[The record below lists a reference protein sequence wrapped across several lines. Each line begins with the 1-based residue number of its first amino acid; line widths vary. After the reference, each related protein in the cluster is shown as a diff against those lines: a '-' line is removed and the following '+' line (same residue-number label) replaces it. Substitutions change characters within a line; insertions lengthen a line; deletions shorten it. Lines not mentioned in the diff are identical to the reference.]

1 MKSFKTFFAERC
13 WPGYKSVPGK
23 KAYSPGSCV
32 KESAAA
38 AAAATA
44 IAKKKSGNY
53 DEKGLRKTP
62 YKNSDSPNRK
72 SNAERRAE
80 LKEDLRKW
88 FSKTDPAGDW
98 KRINSKGEAIGPCAR
113 EPGEPKPKCMSRAK
127 RESLTKKERASAVA
141 SKRKHDPNPER
152 KGAPINVSNF
162 GKGKISENMENLD
175 EKNVPT
181 SPEKWAQAKSQAK
194 AKFDVYPSAYA
205 NGWASKKYKAMG
217 GGWKSVSEESETVHE
232 GAVPSTEKVIT
243 VKHKTSGKTL
253 RVTAQSAAKYRT
265 MGYHQVS
272 EAKDEKEYGYEG
284 DMALNQLATLIRC
297 GEMIKDM
304 LKPDTDMPE
313 WVQSKITLAT
323 DYIQTAADYLYSEM
337 KEEVELAEVLSKD
350 ASAGDWI
357 HDFIHSDN
365 PKFAG
370 KSKEERQKQALA
382 AYYAKKNEEVEQ
394 IEEISDDLAGRYLKK
409 ANSNLIKKVGMK
421 PDLYNHLEPKRQ
433 KGATRALNRLMKPVK
448 EEALDELSKDTVTSY
463 MQKRLSTMPTNDKDA
478 HNTIHGLV
486 GAHLRINN
494 HKPAKPYNSDIPSQ
508 QSLVP
513 QAKKPEAYKDTS
525 HGRFHATSPKNQ
537 EVKVIAS
544 PRKNVNEGRMKDIA
558 IDKEETERLAARKKS
573 GAWSVEGKWKK
584 MPGTVTDK
592 SGAKHTPMSR
602 ARDLARAAAKRNANI
617 KEDNTVNESRKM
629 EIVREAMKD
638 AMKKDAKKKQDGK
651 LTAGKDKFIADPE
664 LTSQIVKTNN

>member
-38 AAAATA
+38 AIAAATA

-53 DEKGLRKTP
+53 DEKGFRKTP
-62 YKNSDSPNRK
+62 YKNPDHPNRK
-72 SNAERRAE
+72 SNTEREAE
-80 LKEDLRKW
+80 LEEDLRKW

-181 SPEKWAQAKSQAK
+181 SPEKWAQAKAQAK

-205 NGWASKKYKAMG
+205 NGWASKKYKEMG
-217 GGWKSVSEESETVHE
+217 GGWKSVSE
-232 GAVPSTEKVIT
+232 
-243 VKHKTSGKTL
+243 
-253 RVTAQSAAKYRT
+253 
-265 MGYHQVS
+265 
-272 EAKDEKEYGYEG
+272 AKDEQEYGYEG
-284 DMALNQLATLIRC
+284 DMALNQLTTLIRC

-304 LKPDTDMPE
+304 LKPDTDLPE

-370 KSKEERQKQALA
+370 KSKEQRQKQALA

-448 EEALDELSKDTVTSY
+448 EESLDELSKDTVTSY

-486 GAHLRINN
+486 GAHLRIHNR
-494 HKPAKPYNSDIPSQ
+494 KPAQPYNSDIPSQ

-513 QAKKPEAYKDTS
+513 QAKKPEVYKDET

-544 PRKNVNEGRMKDIA
+544 PRKNVSEGRMKDIA
-558 IDKEETERLAARKKS
+558 TDKEETERLAARKKS
-573 GAWSVEGKWKK
+573 GAFSYEGKWKK
-584 MPGTVTDK
+584 MPRIVTDK

>member
-1 MKSFKTFFAERC
+1 M
-13 WPGYKSVPGK
+13 
-23 KAYSPGSCV
+23 
-32 KESAAA
+32 
-38 AAAATA
+38 
-44 IAKKKSGNY
+44 
-53 DEKGLRKTP
+53 
-62 YKNSDSPNRK
+62 
-72 SNAERRAE
+72 
-80 LKEDLRKW
+80 
-88 FSKTDPAGDW
+88 
-98 KRINSKGEAIGPCAR
+98 
-113 EPGEPKPKCMSRAK
+113 
-127 RESLTKKERASAVA
+127 
-141 SKRKHDPNPER
+141 
-152 KGAPINVSNF
+152 
-162 GKGKISENMENLD
+162 
-175 EKNVPT
+175 
-181 SPEKWAQAKSQAK
+181 
-194 AKFDVYPSAYA
+194 
-205 NGWASKKYKAMG
+205 
-217 GGWKSVSEESETVHE
+217 
-232 GAVPSTEKVIT
+232 
-243 VKHKTSGKTL
+243 
-253 RVTAQSAAKYRT
+253 
-265 MGYHQVS
+265 
-272 EAKDEKEYGYEG
+272 
-284 DMALNQLATLIRC
+284 
-297 GEMIKDM
+297 
-304 LKPDTDMPE
+304 
-313 WVQSKITLAT
+313 
-323 DYIQTAADYLYSEM
+323 YSEM

-370 KSKEERQKQALA
+370 KSKEQRQKQALA

-409 ANSNLIKKVGMK
+409 ANSNLIKKVGFK

-448 EEALDELSKDTVTSY
+448 EESLDELSKDTVTSY

-486 GAHLRINN
+486 GAHLRIHNR
-494 HKPAKPYNSDIPSQ
+494 KPAQPYNSDIPSQ

-513 QAKKPEAYKDTS
+513 QAKKPEVYKDET

-544 PRKNVNEGRMKDIA
+544 PRKNVSEGRMKDIA
-558 IDKEETERLAARKKS
+558 TDKEETERLKKREGS
-573 GAWSVEGKWKK
+573 WSVEGKWKTTK
-584 MPGTVTDK
+584 ANVTDK

-629 EIVREAMKD
+629 EIVREAIKD

>member
-1 MKSFKTFFAERC
+1 
-13 WPGYKSVPGK
+13 
-23 KAYSPGSCV
+23 
-32 KESAAA
+32 
-38 AAAATA
+38 
-44 IAKKKSGNY
+44 
-53 DEKGLRKTP
+53 
-62 YKNSDSPNRK
+62 
-72 SNAERRAE
+72 
-80 LKEDLRKW
+80 
-88 FSKTDPAGDW
+88 
-98 KRINSKGEAIGPCAR
+98 
-113 EPGEPKPKCMSRAK
+113 MSRAK

-205 NGWASKKYKAMG
+205 NGWASKKYKEMG

-232 GAVPSTEKVIT
+232 GAVSSTEKVIT

-370 KSKEERQKQALA
+370 KSKEQRQKQALA

-448 EEALDELSKDTVTSY
+448 EESLDELSKDTVTNY

-486 GAHLRINN
+486 GAHLRIHNR
-494 HKPAKPYNSDIPSQ
+494 KPAQPYNSEIPSQ

-513 QAKKPEAYKDTS
+513 QAKKPEVYKD
-525 HGRFHATSPKNQ
+525 
-537 EVKVIAS
+537 
-544 PRKNVNEGRMKDIA
+544 
-558 IDKEETERLAARKKS
+558 ETHVFKR
-573 GAWSVEGKWKK
+573 VEGKHFY
-584 MPGTVTDK
+584 V
-592 SGAKHTPMSR
+592 
-602 ARDLARAAAKRNANI
+602 
-617 KEDNTVNESRKM
+617 
-629 EIVREAMKD
+629 
-638 AMKKDAKKKQDGK
+638 QK
-651 LTAGKDKFIADPE
+651 LQT
-664 LTSQIVKTNN
+664 